1 MATKQEIIE
10 LNKDF
15 SKCAFYM
22 IQKLAIYTD
31 QLSKNFFEIRGV
43 DITHDEFVAVNQ
55 ILNNPDICQRDLAKL
70 ILRDRV
76 RTGRILNS
84 LEEKGYITR
93 TNDTKNNRLVRRLRV
108 TKAGKKLYETQFSIM
123 EKIMDKLLK
132 KFSEE
137 KMIDLR
143 DTLVQLEQALSEI
156 VEFNI

>member
-1 MATKQEIIE
+1 MITQQVEEAR
-10 LNKDF
+10 KDF
-15 SKCAFYM
+15 SKSAFYM
-22 IQKLAIYTD
+22 IQKLSIYTD
-31 QLSKNFFEIRGV
+31 QLAKNFFEIRNV
-43 DITHDEFVAVNQ
+43 DITHDEFVAINQ
-55 ILNNPDICQRDLAKL
+55 ILNHPDICQRDLAKL

-108 TKAGKKLYETQFSIM
+108 TKSGKQLYESQFAIM
-123 EKIMDKLLK
+123 EKVMAKLLE

-137 KMIDLR
+137 QLFDLR
-143 DTLVQLEQALSEI
+143 DTLVQLEQALSAI

>member
-1 MATKQEIIE
+1 M
-10 LNKDF
+10 
-15 SKCAFYM
+15 
-22 IQKLAIYTD
+22 
-31 QLSKNFFEIRGV
+31 
-43 DITHDEFVAVNQ
+43 
-55 ILNNPDICQRDLAKL
+55 
-70 ILRDRV
+70 RDRV

-108 TKAGKKLYETQFSIM
+108 TKSGKQLYESQFSIM
-123 EKIMDKLLK
+123 EKVMAKLLE

-137 KMIDLR
+137 QLFDLR

>member
-1 MATKQEIIE
+1 MTTKQIVEE
-10 LNKDF
+10 ARKDF
-15 SKCAFYM
+15 SKSAFYM
-22 IQKLAIYTD
+22 IQKLSIYTD
-31 QLSKNFFEIRGV
+31 QLAKNFFEIRNV
-43 DITHDEFVAVNQ
+43 DITHDEFVAINQ
-55 ILNNPDICQRDLAKL
+55 ILNHPDICQRDLAKL

-108 TKAGKKLYETQFSIM
+108 TKSGKQLYESQFAIM
-123 EKIMDKLLK
+123 EKVMAKLLE

-137 KMIDLR
+137 QLFDLR
-143 DTLVQLEQALSEI
+143 DTLVQLEQALSAI

>member
-1 MATKQEIIE
+1 MITQQVEEAR
-10 LNKDF
+10 KDF
-15 SKCAFYM
+15 SKSAFYM
-22 IQKLAIYTD
+22 IQKLSIYTD
-31 QLSKNFFEIRGV
+31 QLAKNFFEIRDV
-43 DITHDEFVAVNQ
+43 DITHDEFVAINQ
-55 ILNNPDICQRDLAKL
+55 ILNHPDICQRDLAKL

-108 TKAGKKLYETQFSIM
+108 TKSGKKLYESQFAIM
-123 EKIMDKLLK
+123 EKVMAKLLE
-132 KFSEE
+132 KFSEAQLF
-137 KMIDLR
+137 DLR

>member
-1 MATKQEIIE
+1 MTTKQVEE
-10 LNKDF
+10 ARRDF
-15 SKCAFYM
+15 SKSAFYM
-22 IQKLAIYTD
+22 IQKLSIYTD
-31 QLSKNFFEIRGV
+31 QLAKNFFEIRNV
-43 DITHDEFVAVNQ
+43 DITHDEFCAINQ
-55 ILNNPDICQRDLAKL
+55 ILNHPDICQRDLAKL

-108 TKAGKKLYETQFSIM
+108 TKAGKKLYETQFA
-123 EKIMDKLLK
+123 IMDKVMAKLVE
-132 KFSEE
+132 KFSE
-137 KMIDLR
+137 KQLFDLR

>member
-1 MATKQEIIE
+1 MITQQVEEAR
-10 LNKDF
+10 KDF
-15 SKCAFYM
+15 SKSAFYM
-22 IQKLAIYTD
+22 IQKLSIYTD
-31 QLSKNFFEIRGV
+31 QLAKNFFEIRNV
-43 DITHDEFVAVNQ
+43 DITHDEFVAINQ
-55 ILNNPDICQRDLAKL
+55 ILNHPDICQRDLAKL

-108 TKAGKKLYETQFSIM
+108 TKSGKKLYESQFAIM
-123 EKIMDKLLK
+123 EKVMAKLLEK
-132 KFSEE
+132 LSEAQLF
-137 KMIDLR
+137 DLR